1 VFWPVDRLPAAL
13 QAVASVMPVKYAV
26 DALREVMLKGAD
38 IGSDAVRTD
47 LLVLAGIALFFVVL
61 ASATIKREVA

>member
-1 VFWPVDRLPAAL
+1 MPARHFLIVDGGCET
-13 QAVASVMPVKYAV
+13 VAPP
-26 DALREVMLKGAD
+26 EHGAE
-38 IGSDAVRTD
+38 DAVRTY